1 MEAPGRAPRVPS
13 RVSARTIVLLAAL
26 VAGLAALG
34 IWAAPHVSLARVEAW
49 VRAAGPWGPLVLFCF
64 QVTQIVVPPIPGLFV
79 PFLAGLFYG
88 PWLGVLIAASGTAVG
103 SAGAFA
109 VGRFAGRPLAVR
121 WFGADSLDRAD
132 ALLGGRRWLALVPL
146 FLVPFS
152 PSDALCVVAGLAGLD
167 RKHFLIAVALGRLP
181 KDSLFALAGAG
192 LLRLNGFGA

>member
-13 RVSARTIVLLAAL
+13 RLSARTLLLLAAL
-26 VAGLAALG
+26 VVALGALG
-34 IWAAPHVSLARVEAW
+34 IWIAPHVDRARIEAL
-49 VRAAGPWGPLVLFCF
+49 VRSAGPWGPLVLFCF

-79 PFLAGLFYG
+79 PFLSGLFYG
-88 PWLGVLIAASGTAVG
+88 PWVGVLIAASGTAVG

-121 WFGADSLDRAD
+121 WFGAASLDRAD

-146 FLVPFS
+146 FLMPFS
-152 PSDALCVVAGLAGLD
+152 PSDALCVVAGLVGLD
-167 RKHFLIAVALGRLP
+167 WRHFLVAVALGRLP

-192 LLRLNGFGA
+192 LLHLNGFGA

>member
-1 MEAPGRAPRVPS
+1 MEAPGRPP
-13 RVSARTIVLLAAL
+13 RVSARALLLLAAL
-26 VAGLAALG
+26 VVALAVLG
-34 IWAAPHVSLARVEAW
+34 IWAAPHVSRARIEAW
-49 VRAAGPWGPLVLFCF
+49 VRIAGPWGPLVLFCF

-88 PWLGVLIAASGTAVG
+88 PWLGVVIAASGTAVG
-103 SAGAFA
+103 SIGAFA
-109 VGRFAGRPLAVR
+109 LGRFAGRPLAAR
-121 WFGADSLDRAD
+121 WFGAESLDRAH

-152 PSDALCVVAGLAGLD
+152 PSDALCVVAGLIGLD
-167 RKHFLIAVALGRLP
+167 WRHFVFAVALGRLP